1 MREKSSSFTY
11 SAKDRE
17 VIDLMNS
24 LGMARNLSK
33 ILVFL
38 SKVGEAS
45 SHDIEES
52 INIRQSEV
60 SIVTKRLRN
69 NGWVTSRSLN
79 KPSKGRPI
87 QIYKLRYSMR
97 RILKDIEAAKL
108 TDMEAT
114 KKQIAHLKR
123 LAK

>member
-1 MREKSSSFTY
+1 MREKPRSFTY

-17 VIDLMNS
+17 IIDLMNS

-52 INIRQSEV
+52 IDIRQSEV

-69 NGWVTSRSLN
+69 NGWVTSRSLKTPN
-79 KPSKGRPI
+79 KGRPT

-97 RILKDIEAAKL
+97 RILKDIETAKL
-108 TDMEAT
+108 TEMEAI